1 MILDFTVTP
10 APSDII
16 IGLFRV
22 VVKSISA
29 ISSNFHQCNRFVFIP
44 NNIFGLYQS
53 DGTGD

>member
-16 IGLFRV
+16 IGLLREL
-22 VVKSISA
+22 VKSISA

>member
-22 VVKSISA
+22 VIKSISA
-29 ISSNFHQCNRFVFIP
+29 ISSNFHQCNRFVFMP

-53 DGTGD
+53 KWTAD